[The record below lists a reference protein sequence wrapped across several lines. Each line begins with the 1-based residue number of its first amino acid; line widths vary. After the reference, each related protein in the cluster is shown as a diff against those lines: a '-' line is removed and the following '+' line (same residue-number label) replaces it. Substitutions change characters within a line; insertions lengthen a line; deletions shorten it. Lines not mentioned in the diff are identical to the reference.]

1 MADFIKKASL
11 TNPQIVGLD
20 QPKDQA
26 EYEDVSNHSFTN
38 TLMLNKAEKPLNTIG
53 RRCDET
59 HGVCHRN
66 GGTES
71 NSKVNLFLARSRAVI
86 CRSDLVGFI
95 AQRFPSSCPL
105 NGKVKF
111 FTPFSVCP
119 MGNGVQIKGVKN

>member
-105 NGKVKF
+105 NG
-111 FTPFSVCP
+111 
-119 MGNGVQIKGVKN
+119 